1 MKMSSTGETN
11 KSLPIIKEDEREHEK
26 IDINENDNDFSKS
39 SITSEALGDKS
50 SISAVN
56 LLPYLHRNNTKMSN
70 IVRPNTNDPL
80 INLIFKMA
88 SSFKL
93 NPYDII
99 SEQRKP
105 EIRVNDTE
113 ELKENFT
120 QHSQKAKRDSLIFQN
135 IEYEVL

>member
-1 MKMSSTGETN
+1 MPHIKMGSTGDIN

-26 IDINENDNDFSKS
+26 IDINEKDNDFSKS

-99 SEQRKP
+99 SE
-105 EIRVNDTE
+105 
-113 ELKENFT
+113 
-120 QHSQKAKRDSLIFQN
+120 
-135 IEYEVL
+135 

>member
-1 MKMSSTGETN
+1 MSSTGDTN
-11 KSLPIIKEDEREHEK
+11 KSLPIIKEDEREHKK
-26 IDINENDNDFSKS
+26 IDISENDNDFSKS

-56 LLPYLHRNNTKMSN
+56 LLPYLHRDNTKMSN

-99 SEQRKP
+99 SE
-105 EIRVNDTE
+105 
-113 ELKENFT
+113 
-120 QHSQKAKRDSLIFQN
+120 
-135 IEYEVL
+135 